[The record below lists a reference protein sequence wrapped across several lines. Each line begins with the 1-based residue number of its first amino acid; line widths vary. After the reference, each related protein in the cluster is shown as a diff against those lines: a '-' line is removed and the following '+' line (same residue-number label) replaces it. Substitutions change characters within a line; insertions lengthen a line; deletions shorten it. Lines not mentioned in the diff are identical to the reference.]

1 MKFHISYNYLKNFSF
16 KLCTDFIYIK
26 EDVMN
31 KKNTDFYA

>member
-1 MKFHISYNYLKNFSF
+1 MALKILVSSF
-16 KLCTDFIYIK
+16 DFIDFIYIK